1 MLLLADVIVKLI
13 QILWLNRLICFDL
26 HSQFLLTYTFYLK
39 LFLFNVFLRKSW
51 YKHSKVTTLYSIHC
65 EYQIKMY
72 ILLSETRFCKKKIE
86 TNFLSFWKFVDQNN
100 SKESWENRSFFYHA
114 DFDIR
119 MWPVVFLS
127 TNLFSF
133 YSYLERITVLKCRLR
148 CGNISCCLFVCWHS
162 D

>member
-72 ILLSETRFCKKKIE
+72 VLLSETRFCKKILKQTFYPFENSWIKIIPKKVE
-86 TNFLSFWKFVDQNN
+86 KTHH
-100 SKESWENRSFFYHA
+100 FF
-114 DFDIR
+114 I
-119 MWPVVFLS
+119 MQTL
-127 TNLFSF
+127 
-133 YSYLERITVLKCRLR
+133 I
-148 CGNISCCLFVCWHS
+148 
-162 D
+162 